1 MGTRMAQ
8 SAKAATPN
16 DWLDQTSNLM
26 KSWNE
31 QGQRFFQTWA
41 EGLTKQ
47 GPANF
52 PATGALPDSM
62 QGPLSQMTEFFNK
75 SMEQWSALAQWPKD
89 GKSLD
94 ANALKK
100 LFDPAEWGR
109 AGVGGFDLA
118 LEHLTEGPTYA
129 TLWDLDRKLLAA
141 QRLSQQ
147 RLRDVAAY
155 QAIVQDAWRLASERF
170 FRALSDASRPAIS
183 SARELLDLW
192 VATANETL
200 IEMHRTPKFL
210 AAQRNVTRSSADYRL
225 QEREIAET
233 FCEVHH
239 IPTRSEVDELQRT
252 VVELRRQVRALMA
265 QSSPR
270 PNAVRAVKAPGK
282 VSGKAAAAPRA
293 RKGKR

>member
-1 MGTRMAQ
+1 MAQ
-8 SAKAATPN
+8 SATAATPN
-16 DWLDQTSNLM
+16 DWFDQTSKRM
-26 KSWNE
+26 KSWND
-31 QGQRFFQTWA
+31 QGQSLFQTWA
-41 EGLTKQ
+41 EGLAKQ

-52 PATGALPDSM
+52 PATAALPDSM

-75 SMEQWSALAQWPKD
+75 SMEQWNTLAQWPKD
-89 GKSLD
+89 SKGNVD
-94 ANALKK
+94 ASALKK

-129 TLWDLDRKLLAA
+129 TLWDLDRKLLNA

-147 RLRDVAAY
+147 RMRDVAAY
-155 QAIVQDAWRLASERF
+155 QAIVQDAWRSASERF
-170 FRALSDASRPAIS
+170 FRALSDASRPPIK

-200 IEMHRTPKFL
+200 IAMHRTPKFL
-210 AAQRNVTRSSADYRL
+210 EAQRNVTRSSADYRL

-252 VVELRRQVRALMA
+252 VVELRRQVRALT
-265 QSSPR
+265 QSSPQS
-270 PNAVRAVKAPGK
+270 KATSVIK
-282 VSGKAAAAPRA
+282 ASRKAAVARA

>member
-89 GKSLD
+89 GK
-94 ANALKK
+94 
-100 LFDPAEWGR
+100 R
-109 AGVGGFDLA
+109 A
-118 LEHLTEGPTYA
+118 
-129 TLWDLDRKLLAA
+129 
-141 QRLSQQ
+141 S
-147 RLRDVAAY
+147 
-155 QAIVQDAWRLASERF
+155 
-170 FRALSDASRPAIS
+170 
-183 SARELLDLW
+183 
-192 VATANETL
+192 
-200 IEMHRTPKFL
+200 TPM
-210 AAQRNVTRSSADYRL
+210 R
-225 QEREIAET
+225 
-233 FCEVHH
+233 
-239 IPTRSEVDELQRT
+239 
-252 VVELRRQVRALMA
+252 
-265 QSSPR
+265 
-270 PNAVRAVKAPGK
+270 
-282 VSGKAAAAPRA
+282 
-293 RKGKR
+293 